1 MLICEPD
8 LKAEFLASRTED
20 ERFVFPNC
28 WEYFGRFEQ
37 VAPPGED
44 WTTWL
49 FLGGRGAG
57 KTRAGAEWIR
67 LHAEQGA
74 IRIALVAAN
83 ANDGRFVMVE
93 GDSGLLSVCPKW
105 YRPEY
110 ESSKRQLTWP
120 SGAIATLYS
129 AEEPD
134 ALRGPQHHLAW
145 CDELAKWNNL
155 EATWDN
161 LQLGLRLGPRPQQMV
176 STTPRPVRLLKT
188 IMKRS
193 DSVVTRSKSYDN
205 RDHLPAS
212 FFKNV
217 VARYEGTRFGRQE
230 IDAEFIEEAQG
241 ALWTRAMLDEARLAE
256 GAPAPEMARVAI
268 GVDPSGTS
276 GEDSRN
282 EVGIVVAGL
291 GVDGNGYVLADFT
304 CSLSPAGWGRR
315 AAPDQP

>member
-1 MLICEPD
+1 

-145 CDELAKWNNL
+145 H
-155 EATWDN
+155 
-161 LQLGLRLGPRPQQMV
+161 P
-176 STTPRPVRLLKT
+176 
-188 IMKRS
+188 
-193 DSVVTRSKSYDN
+193 
-205 RDHLPAS
+205 
-212 FFKNV
+212 F
-217 VARYEGTRFGRQE
+217 
-230 IDAEFIEEAQG
+230 
-241 ALWTRAMLDEARLAE
+241 
-256 GAPAPEMARVAI
+256 
-268 GVDPSGTS
+268 
-276 GEDSRN
+276 
-282 EVGIVVAGL
+282 VGIRALAPRDVRDDLAREGVAL
-291 GVDGNGYVLADFT
+291 
-304 CSLSPAGWGRR
+304 
-315 AAPDQP
+315 